1 MSLPTFSPPHMNT
14 EKLRKL
20 FGSLRVPDVSRN
32 TSRRGASA
40 TKAPEVLRNSAGA
53 PAKKDY
59 TGKYYCGRK
68 VLRCRCCDGYCGPD
82 NSCNCEPCQELALKE
97 QLRAML
103 GVFR

>member
-53 PAKKDY
+53 PAKKDLIEAY
-59 TGKYYCGRK
+59 RRNEHRARTDISGPEFIIMSPDPQLYRD
-68 VLRCRCCDGYCGPD
+68 LHCDKSFS
-82 NSCNCEPCQELALKE
+82 N
-97 QLRAML
+97 
-103 GVFR
+103 